1 MRGVRRGSALR
12 RSPQTAEETT
22 VREVQVRSRSFAFV
36 MAAVLLAPLSLAGQT
51 KSTPA
56 SASAARASLVSKSW
70 TPPRTPDGQPDLQ
83 GMWTNATY
91 TPLQRPENLGTKA
104 FYTDEELA
112 QIEKRRL
119 AQVERATEP
128 GTTADVHYDF

>member
-12 RSPQTAEETT
+12 RSLQTAEETT

-36 MAAVLLAPLSLAGQT
+36 MAAVLPAPLSLAGQN

-83 GMWTNATY
+83 GMSTNATY
-91 TPLQRPENLGTKA
+91 TPLQRAEDPDTQAVCHHATMGPI
-104 FYTDEELA
+104 
-112 QIEKRRL
+112 QQRR
-119 AQVERATEP
+119 R
-128 GTTADVHYDF
+128 